1 MNGGNDCS
9 DLQEPGL
16 ASVVFRT
23 NGEVNPNISTAHCL
37 SRLLTRC
44 DALTIF
50 E

>member
-23 NGEVNPNISTAHCL
+23 NGEVDPVVARAI
-37 SRLLTRC
+37 LLDEELIKVC
-44 DALTIF
+44 G
-50 E
+50 